1 MARGALITGIPGE
14 MARIRKYVQQ
24 LEMEAV
30 QEVQL
35 AAIDALSTAMVNT
48 PVWTGTTVR
57 NYRWGRDG
65 QMPSGEIRNLTG
77 EKGTNQMP
85 LGPEKHRAAAESAA
99 MRALLSILDK
109 RKLRDYTMT
118 NTVRAEQWDMVDNGT
133 VPGPSPPYNHRSPG
147 GLGKL
152 AAQRVRARKH
162 WK

>member
-1 MARGALITGIPGE
+1 MAVRFSGVAGE
-14 MARIRKYVQQ
+14 MGRIRKAAKELQKQ
-24 LEMEAV
+24 AV

-57 NYRWGRDG
+57 NYRWGKDG
-65 QMPSGEIRNLTG
+65 ALPTGEIRMLTG

-85 LGPEKHRAAAESAA
+85 LGPEKHRAAAEGAA
-99 MRALLSILDK
+99 MAGLLRILSK
-109 RKLRDYTMT
+109 TKLHNYTLT
-118 NTVRAEQWDMVDNGT
+118 NTVRKEQWDMVDNGT

-147 GLGKL
+147 GLAKL
-152 AAQRVRARKH
+152 AAQRVRARPH